1 MYAAPMETVLV
12 RHGIAVDRADP
23 AYPNDVDRPLTI
35 DGKHKAEAAVRGLRA
50 LVGRPELVLTS
61 PYLRCQ
67 QTARV
72 VLEAFGLPKQALV
85 ATDALLPDAP
95 PAAIWSDLAL
105 VPRERVVIVGHGG
118 ALEPIAGHALGDV
131 RATALHLKKAGAL
144 CLTVTLEPVLAAQLE
159 WLLTP
164 KILRQL
170 AR

>member
-1 MYAAPMETVLV
+1 MYVASMETVLV

-67 QTARV
+67 QTARI
-72 VLEAFGLPKQALV
+72 VLEVFGLPKQALV
-85 ATDALLPDAP
+85 ATDALIPEAP
-95 PAAIWSDLAL
+95 PAAIWSELAL
-105 VPRERVVIVGHGG
+105 VPRERVVIIGHGG
-118 ALEPIAGHALGDV
+118 SLEPIAAHALGPWP
-131 RATALHLKKAGAL
+131 APALHLKKAGAM
-144 CLTVTLEPVLAAQLE
+144 CLAVTLEPVLSAQLE
-159 WLLTP
+159 WLVTP